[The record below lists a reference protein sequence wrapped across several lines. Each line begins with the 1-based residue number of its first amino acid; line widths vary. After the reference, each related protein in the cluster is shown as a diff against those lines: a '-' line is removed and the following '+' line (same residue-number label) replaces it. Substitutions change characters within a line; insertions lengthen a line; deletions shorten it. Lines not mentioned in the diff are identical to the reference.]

1 MLPCHIFIWRAGHR
15 VRLGCPAGP
24 AAFRGLP
31 LLGKRPQNR
40 CGKRWAKL
48 FTGCSLKGLRVFHDL
63 MAKHLVSVL
72 SAKPTQVCSRRWAQC
87 AQLGSCGGDVMV
99 GEPHDSHWVLLLLP
113 LADAR
118 NKNSWQNHSA
128 PVELFHLAKKPGLSF
143 HHWTFFFFFH
153 VKIHCVKLV
162 KSLEYVQ
169 TAVTVF
175 YFCI

>member
-1 MLPCHIFIWRAGHR
+1 MLPCHIFISRAGHR

-48 FTGCSLKGLRVFHDL
+48 FTGLPWFDGQAFGFCTLGKANSSLLLSLSSVRPVGQLWWGRDGWGASWLTLGFASPASCRRKKQKF
-63 MAKHLVSVL
+63 MAKPLC
-72 SAKPTQVCSRRWAQC
+72 TCRT
-87 AQLGSCGGDVMV
+87 
-99 GEPHDSHWVLLLLP
+99 LP
-113 LADAR
+113 SGKETGIVFSSLD
-118 NKNSWQNHSA
+118 
-128 PVELFHLAKKPGLSF
+128 
-143 HHWTFFFFFH
+143 FFFFFH